1 MKIHL
6 FPLISMACIAA
17 HATPEIPIPD
27 GYQHFGEL
35 PQPTAGVGRP
45 QPGRLPVAL
54 CPPGN
59 GKPDIVALANGRVW
73 YYINESK
80 HGKIL
85 FSEPIELTD
94 TEGNPIET
102 DYFYG
107 ISNNRLMIHL
117 AADLAVEAEITGAD
131 VPQLRFAAAPTP
143 DGRTL
148 PAYQAIADFDGD
160 GVKDI
165 VIGGAYATTLY
176 SALGTQNSK

>member
-6 FPLISMACIAA
+6 FPLISMACMAA

-45 QPGRLPVAL
+45 QPGRLPVAV
-54 CPPGN
+54 CPHGN
-59 GKPDIVALANGRVW
+59 GKPDIVALASGRLW
-73 YYINESK
+73 YYINESRP
-80 HGKIL
+80 GKIL

-94 TEGNPIET
+94 TNGTPVET

-107 ISNNRLMIHL
+107 IGNSRIMIHL

-131 VPQLRFAAAPTP
+131 VPH
-143 DGRTL
+143 
-148 PAYQAIADFDGD
+148 
-160 GVKDI
+160 
-165 VIGGAYATTLY
+165 
-176 SALGTQNSK
+176 SALPLPPHPTGVLYRPTKLLQTLTAMG

>member
-1 MKIHL
+1 MKTL
-6 FPLISMACIAA
+6 FHTFLALISSTALANSSL
-17 HATPEIPIPD
+17 PIPD
-27 GYQHFGEL
+27 GYQYFGEL
-35 PQPTAGVGRP
+35 PQPTEGIGKPA
-45 QPGRLPVAL
+45 PGRLPVAVQ
-54 CPPGN
+54 PHGS
-59 GKPDIVALANGRVW
+59 KHDIVALANGRLW

-107 ISNNRLMIHL
+107 ISNNKLMIHL

-131 VPQLRFAAAPTP
+131 VPLLRFAAAPTP

-160 GVKDI
+160 GVNDM
-165 VIGGAYATTLY
+165 VIGGADATTLY